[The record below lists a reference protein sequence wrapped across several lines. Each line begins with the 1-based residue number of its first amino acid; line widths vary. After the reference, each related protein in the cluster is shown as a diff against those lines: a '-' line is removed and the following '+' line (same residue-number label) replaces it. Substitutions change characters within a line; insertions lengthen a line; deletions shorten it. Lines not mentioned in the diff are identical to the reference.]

1 MLEKCVEGLEKM
13 KSMGARSEWE
23 NLLLEVIKAEGY
35 QSFTQKIVEKLALE
49 GFMLETENLP
59 TNLQELFIKS
69 DSPSIQGLHSPT
81 TLLKKQAVNIRPED
95 LNQNEIEELVSIT
108 SLSQNAPEFQHEIKV
123 IKRLKILIQAEYRSF
138 NKFNRFLDTLAML
151 KKKEIQLAKSQ
162 FKKVEADMNA
172 FKSIRNRTW
181 KQVLHKLDPTLPA

>member
-1 MLEKCVEGLEKM
+1 MEG
-13 KSMGARSEWE
+13 
-23 NLLLEVIKAEGY
+23 V
-35 QSFTQKIVEKLALE
+35 
-49 GFMLETENLP
+49 MLETEDLP
-59 TNLQELFIKS
+59 IRLQELLS
-69 DSPSIQGLHSPT
+69 AQECPRIQGIHP
-81 TLLKKQAVNIRPED
+81 LKYPPKESHMKTRPV
-95 LNQNEIEELVSIT
+95 LRTNEIEELVSIT

-162 FKKVEADMNA
+162 FKKAEADMNA